1 MLKIE
6 STFTVKTFVSAV
18 KEKLELGRATLAWL
32 VSAYQYCRDH
42 FGEIRKADPTCTPEW
57 LASRVF
63 EVYHVSPRD
72 LFIVVRD
79 LGENR
84 PEKCEQTVNLV
95 ERVGIEL
102 VKKINRLPEPMKRRI
117 MENIPKNPTPKLV
130 KAMIA
135 EQKSLVEKPEAN
147 RRQGESRSSMAKLR
161 EMKTKAEKKL
171 AGLQVEYNN
180 LLIKYEQAM
189 KIIRE
194 YETRDAK
201 IVTFLKM
208 DRKGVAEEG

>member
-1 MLKIE
+1 MGKAEIP
-6 STFTVKTFVSAV
+6 FTVKTFVSSV

-57 LASRVF
+57 LASQVF

-72 LFIVVRD
+72 LSIVVRD
-79 LGENR
+79 LGDNQ
-84 PEKCEQTVNLV
+84 PEKCERVVNLV
-95 ERVGIEL
+95 ERVGIEQ

-117 MENIPKNPTPKLV
+117 MDNIPKNPTPKLV
-130 KAMIA
+130 NAMIA
-135 EQKSLVEKPEAN
+135 EQKALVEKPEGK
-147 RRQGESRSSMAKLR
+147 RRQRESRSSMAKLR

-180 LLIKYEQAM
+180 LLVKYEQAM
-189 KIIRE
+189 KKIRE
-194 YETRDAK
+194 YEERDAK

-208 DRKGVAEEG
+208 DRQAVAEEG